1 MNVQLTTL
9 RSLLPI
15 VNHDNIRNVLNV
27 SGTFPGE
34 ILNNASSP
42 VAGVAPASISAC
54 EYDVPPG
61 YNAEDAAPPFPSCYT
76 WPQIILFA
84 VFMAVVMFVIVFGNL
99 LVIISIMTNASL
111 KNVQNYLLVSLAVA
125 DCCVGALIMPLS
137 LANEVMGYWAFG
149 DFLCDSW

>member
-1 MNVQLTTL
+1 MEVGMFPLML
-9 RSLLPI
+9 W
-15 VNHDNIRNVLNV
+15 NINV
-27 SGTFPGE
+27 SNVTFPE
-34 ILNNASSP
+34 TQFNNASSSGYRG
-42 VAGVAPASISAC
+42 AGSAGPSIFSCHQAVPG
-54 EYDVPPG
+54 EDV
-61 YNAEDAAPPFPSCYT
+61 DIPFPSCYT

-84 VFMAVVMFVIVFGNL
+84 FFMAVVMFIIVFGNL

-111 KNVQNYLLVSLAVA
+111 KTVQNYLLVSLAGA